1 MTKYTGKGVYG
12 AFIPK
17 IKISENEE
25 KITNPGL
32 KKLYRIYDED
42 NKAVADLIAFADETI
57 DINNLKVIDPK
68 KPWKSY
74 EFKNAN
80 LKELLVPIFKD
91 GKLIYD
97 LPNLNEI
104 RDYVN
109 YQLTNEIWPEEQR
122 IENPH
127 EHYLDMTEKYY
138 KVKNELLIKNK
149 QK

>member
-1 MTKYTGKGVYG
+1 MKK
-12 AFIPK
+12 
-17 IKISENEE
+17 

-149 QK
+149 QNNSRFSKNVV